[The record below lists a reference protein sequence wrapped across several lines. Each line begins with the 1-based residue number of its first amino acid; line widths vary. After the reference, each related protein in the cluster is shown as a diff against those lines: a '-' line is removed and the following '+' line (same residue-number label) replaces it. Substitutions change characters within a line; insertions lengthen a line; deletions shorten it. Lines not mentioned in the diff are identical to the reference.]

1 MHNSGDNLSDSSKYD
16 HFMDELNALEK
27 QVYVT
32 VQRRDELVEENKVL
46 LEKIEDLEKENEVF
60 KLKYEEIQSKFS
72 KISTEGL
79 DFSNEDFIDPEEREK
94 IKNKISD
101 LISKIDYHLRS

>member
-1 MHNSGDNLSDSSKYD
+1 
-16 HFMDELNALEK
+16 MDELNSLEK
-27 QVYVT
+27 RVYST
-32 VQRRDELVEENKVL
+32 VAKRDQLVDENRML
-46 LEKIEDLEKENEVF
+46 LEKIDELEKENEVF

-79 DFSNEDFIDPEEREK
+79 EFSNEDFIDPEEREK